1 MKCTKCGYENPDNV
15 GFCRNCSEPLGHEEQ
30 EVKPS
35 WGFVKAPK
43 WADPVF
49 SADTVSEDDVPADF
63 VSEAATIRRQHEAE
77 RRAAAEAAAE
87 KARLAAEAAAAKRA
101 AEERREQERRAADEM
116 RAAERRADEE
126 RRAADEFRAEEDRRA
141 AEARRIA
148 ERRAAEARA
157 AEMRAEEER
166 LRAER
171 EKDELK
177 FSSAR
182 KPAEVPEDDYDYE
195 EDEPE
200 KASGIVPFLSG
211 IFKGKGK
218 KSGKNEKYEYQ
229 EEDDF
234 DDFEDEY
241 DLPSRS
247 SGKKKGGFDIN
258 KAIKIAVVVALVAL
272 LALAAVL
279 IATKAK
285 NCAKTSKLPSV
296 EKNPDA
302 DAYYVTIYEKEGRTL
317 IYETADG
324 RRQEATV
331 PGKGYVKF
339 NVPVLSL
346 LPNEPIEGAVYE
358 AKPKVFVKNDD
369 GTEKAIE
376 NIESIMLDVP
386 AISVTLDN
394 ADTIVSEDG
403 TAVISGRVD
412 PVSKVTVNGDQVVV
426 NADGTFSYTVPFEE
440 EGEHN
445 VEIEAQHPGR
455 QIYHHTVK
463 VNVTAPAQITGL
475 IQLPWEY
482 GDTSYSQRVVFSTTV
497 IELRGKVPAGSTLT
511 AECAS
516 TKATITQPTVD
527 SEGNFNMTVNMTVAG
542 DFIVKL
548 TCTDPDGHVE
558 EREAHVQRQ
567 PNMAEYATAAH
578 LISGTITEIIQEG
591 DFYLAKLQRA
601 DGSIVIIEYHPHYGS
616 ATTLE
621 VGKSFSSM
629 YGREPKANANGE
641 LESYIWFING

>member
-63 VSEAATIRRQHEAE
+63 VSETATIRRQHEAE

-87 KARLAAEAAAAKRA
+87 KARLAAETAAAKKA
-101 AEERREQERRAADEM
+101 AEERREMERRAADEM

-126 RRAADEFRAEEDRRA
+126 RRAADEFRAEEERRA

-157 AEMRAEEER
+157 AEARYQSELDA
-166 LRAER
+166 
-171 EKDELK
+171 DELK
-177 FSSAR
+177 FTDTR

-195 EDEPE
+195 ENEPE
-200 KASGIVPFLSG
+200 KASGIVPFFTGL
-211 IFKGKGK
+211 FKGKGK
-218 KSGKNEKYEYQ
+218 KEKKTEKYEYR
-229 EEDDF
+229 EEDDY

-241 DLPSRS
+241 DVPSRK
-247 SGKKKGGFDIN
+247 GGRKKGGFDVN
-258 KAIKIAVVVALVAL
+258 KAIKIAAVVALVAL
-272 LALAAVL
+272 IALAAVL
-279 IATKAK
+279 IGTKAK
-285 NCAKTSKLPSV
+285 GCSKAAKVPTV
-296 EKNPDA
+296 EKNPNEDS
-302 DAYYVTIYEKEGRTL
+302 YYVTVYAKEGKTL

-324 RRQEATV
+324 TRKEVTV

-346 LPNEPIEGAVYE
+346 LPTEPVDGAVYE
-358 AKPKVFVKNDD
+358 ATPKVFIKNDD
-369 GTEKAIE
+369 GTETRIE
-376 NIESIMLDVP
+376 NIGSIMLDVP
-386 AISVTLDN
+386 ALSVTLDN

-403 TAVISGRVD
+403 SAVISGRVD
-412 PVSKVTVNGDQVVV
+412 PVTSKVTVNGDAVVV
-426 NADGTFSYTVPFEE
+426 NNDGSFSYTVLFEE
-440 EGEHN
+440 EGEHT
-445 VEIEAQHPGR
+445 VEIEAKHPGR
-455 QIYHHTVK
+455 QIYRHS
-463 VNVTAPAQITGL
+463 VNVSVTAPAQITGL

-482 GDTSYSQRVVFSTTV
+482 GDNAYSQRVVFSTTV

-527 SEGNFNMTVNMTVAG
+527 SEGNFKMTVNMTVAG

-548 TCTDPDGHVE
+548 TCTDPEGHVE

-567 PNMAEYATAAH
+567 PNMAEYATANH
-578 LISGTITEIIQEG
+578 LLSGTITEIIQEG

-601 DGSIVIIEYHPHYGS
+601 DGTIVIIEYHPHYGS
-616 ATTLE
+616 ATQLE
-621 VGKSFSSM
+621 VGKTYSKM
-629 YGREPKANANGE
+629 YGREPQANANGE